1 MLGLFILCL
10 VFPEVLLLSAGLN
23 RGYDRIKEKIR
34 TVRQHRNGTQRNIQ
48 HHKHKSKAA

>member
-10 VFPEVLLLSAGLN
+10 VFPAVLLLSAGLN
-23 RGYDRIKEKIR
+23 RGYDWIKEKFR
-34 TVRQHRNGTQRNIQ
+34 TVRQHRNGTRRNIQ